1 MIGTRPNSESLV
13 TQEIPKKTVTDLIAQ
28 AMRIQKRFAHEQVG
42 ARNDRRN
49 EIKKLIN
56 KLASEAEGKRGD

>member
-1 MIGTRPNSESLV
+1 MAED
-13 TQEIPKKTVTDLIAQ
+13 IPKKVVTDLINQ
-28 AMRIQKRFAHEQVG
+28 VMHIQKRFAHEQVG

-56 KLASEAEGKRGD
+56 RLISETERNRGN